1 MSTTTQYV
9 LTIGTTDF
17 KINTPTSTE
26 IRDFQAT
33 LTKLSYNKGIY
44 RPGEIFAVFNVP
56 STYTYAKMK
65 SFFFGNEEEGTRI
78 QASLRFNEE
87 TNTKIIAKN
96 YYVFK
101 MKPIFRRSSN
111 HTVQTVEL
119 TICSKDKLMTLDKY
133 CKAYT
138 GRKLGSDI
146 FNEGA
151 KQFEGVGVDTN
162 ASTVNKDLQ
171 VISFEDLKQE
181 DKRN

>member
-65 SFFFGNEEEGTRI
+65 SF
-78 QASLRFNEE
+78 
-87 TNTKIIAKN
+87 
-96 YYVFK
+96 
-101 MKPIFRRSSN
+101 
-111 HTVQTVEL
+111 
-119 TICSKDKLMTLDKY
+119 LM
-133 CKAYT
+133 
-138 GRKLGSDI
+138 SP
-146 FNEGA
+146 
-151 KQFEGVGVDTN
+151 
-162 ASTVNKDLQ
+162 
-171 VISFEDLKQE
+171 
-181 DKRN
+181 